1 MTRLIGYGA
10 YNLCFDRD
18 LGPNQ
23 GKDFF
28 QFIRDGGWPVNLMK
42 IICFR
47 RATLE
52 GLPALPD
59 PRTIPLYTPT
69 GAINQ
74 LFLQN
79 VQKLVARART
89 LGFTVQICL
98 FHYHAIARDEAPENM
113 PAVLRK
119 PANASVC
126 DYMKYFFNPGS
137 AVLTEQLKLVTA
149 LVNQLR
155 FTNNLSNVIW
165 EVANELR
172 VDSCG
177 EAGNR
182 AANCGVVSWINRIA
196 QGIRDTAPPGSNP
209 PIITS
214 TGTYTDQPTTT
225 VKNPIK
231 GAANE
236 SITYNRHRP
245 ADGCSNPQ
253 FEPPLFDLHS
263 GQWEAL
269 GTIAEYGP
277 ALKSGIH
284 NRFFFGYG
292 YQNPSFIINT
302 DGLHDVERTAEAVQ
316 SYATEAFRNG
326 HHFAT
331 KGWYPPHDPPYDIG
345 QLDALRNAN
354 RAFP

>member
-18 LGPNQ
+18 LGLNQ

-28 QFIRDGGWPVNLMK
+28 QFIHDGRWPVNLVK
-42 IICFR
+42 VICFR
-47 RATLE
+47 KATLE
-52 GLPALPD
+52 GLPALTD
-59 PRTIPLYTPT
+59 TDKRTIPLYTST

-79 VQKLVARART
+79 VQKLVERARP
-89 LGFTVQICL
+89 LGFTVQICI

-126 DYMKYFFNPGS
+126 DYMKYFFRPVP
-137 AVLTEQLKLVTA
+137 AVLTEQLKLVSA

-177 EAGNR
+177 QVENQAT
-182 AANCGVVSWINRIA
+182 NCSIVPWMNRIA
-196 QGIRDTAPPGSNP
+196 QGIVDAAPPNSNP
-209 PIITS
+209 PILIS
-214 TGTYTDQPTTT
+214 TGTYTDSPTAT
-225 VKNPIK
+225 VPNPIP
-231 GAANE
+231 GSANE
-236 SITYNRHRP
+236 NITFNKHRP
-245 ADGCSNPQ
+245 ADGCLNPP
-253 FEPPLFDLHS
+253 FTAVRYDLHS

-269 GTIAEYGP
+269 GDYATAMRT
-277 ALKSGIH
+277 GIR
-284 NRFFFGYG
+284 NRFNFGYG
-292 YQNPSFIINT
+292 IQNPSLIINT
-302 DGLHDVERTAEAVQ
+302 DGVHDNQRTAAAVQ
-316 SYATEAFRNG
+316 AWATEAFRNG
-326 HHFAT
+326 HSFST
-331 KGWYPPHDPPYDIG
+331 KGWYPPHVPPYDTG
-345 QLDALRNAN
+345 QLDALKNAN
-354 RAFP
+354 NAFP